1 MREVENQGPSLRVMA
16 DQVTRPPGKAS
27 TQKTNT
33 QTIIKVDMSPNDKI
47 PKKQGL
53 EEGDEDLLGD

>member
-1 MREVENQGPSLRVMA
+1 MA